1 MEYRII
7 YLISSSIEILG
18 IATSDRKN
26 ENENNLMKQDY
37 QIARILKSWITRNF
51 IIEVISKV
59 IQLALV
65 SNNLRLIVDQLNKI
79 QKRLM

>member
-37 QIARILKSWITRNF
+37 QIARILKSWITRKF

-65 SNNLRLIVDQLNKI
+65 SNNLRLIADQLNKI
-79 QKRLM
+79 QKGLM

>member
-37 QIARILKSWITRNF
+37 QIARILKSWIMRNF